1 MRISDWSS
9 DVCSS
14 DLARVR
20 PHFLFNTLNSGIA
33 LVRQRP
39 EQAEELLLGLSDLF
53 RAALARPHDV
63 ALGEELALVR
73 RYLEIEAV
81 RFGPRLR
88 VAWRLPGP
96 LPEVAVPALS
106 VQALVEN
113 AVRHGIERSPGG
125 GRDRQSTRLNS
136 SH

>member
-14 DLARVR
+14 DL
-20 PHFLFNTLNSGIA
+20 
-33 LVRQRP
+33 
-39 EQAEELLLGLSDLF
+39 
-53 RAALARPHDV
+53 HDV

-88 VAWRLPGP
+88 VAWRLPEP

-113 AVRHGIERSPGG
+113 AVRHGIELSPAGG
-125 GRDRQSTRLNS
+125 GIDIGVDVVGDEVVVEVRNALPPGPDDRGGADRKSTRLNS
-136 SH
+136 RH